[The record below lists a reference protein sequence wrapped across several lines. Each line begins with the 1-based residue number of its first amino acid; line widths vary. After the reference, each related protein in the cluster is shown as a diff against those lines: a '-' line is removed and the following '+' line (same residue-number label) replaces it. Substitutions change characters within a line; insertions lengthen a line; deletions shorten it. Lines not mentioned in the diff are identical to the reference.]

1 MTELGTIFKE
11 ARLKLG
17 LTINEMAARI
27 KIRSEFLTAIE
38 EEEFHQ
44 LPGEAY
50 VRPFIRTYARALSL
64 DEKEI
69 AAELDTY
76 LAPSEEELERQ
87 RELHEKIR
95 IKHRNRYI
103 LRGISL
109 GIIAIG
115 VFLILFWL
123 LN

>member
-1 MTELGTIFKE
+1 MTELGTMFKE
-11 ARLKLG
+11 ARIKLG
-17 LTINEMAARI
+17 LTINEMAERT

-38 EEEFHQ
+38 EENFHQ

-69 AAELDTY
+69 ALELDIY
-76 LAPSEEELERQ
+76 LAPSEEELERE
-87 RELHEKIR
+87 REQQEQMR
-95 IKHRNRYI
+95 IENRNRNI
-103 LRGISL
+103 LRGVGL
-109 GIIAIG
+109 GVATIG